1 MKKAIMYGGGNI
13 GRGFIAQL
21 FYMSGYETVFIDVND
36 ALVNRINENG
46 KYPIFITNGDEY
58 TEFTVENIRAVNGR
72 DIDAVAKEIATADL
86 MATAV
91 GANILKFIAE
101 PIAAGIDMR
110 AKDNGAPLNIIV
122 CENLLDADKYLRS
135 LIDEKISENGK
146 AYLTSSV
153 GIAEASI
160 GRMVPAAPK
169 EITDKDP
176 LAICV
181 EPYCVLPVDSSAF
194 IGDVPDIVG
203 IKPFAPFD
211 FYIRR
216 KLYMH
221 NMSHAI
227 LAYTGWLRGYSKLWE
242 AAGDYELRYIAL
254 GALLESSLAL
264 SQEYGVDMTE
274 LIDHSYDLLNRF
286 DNKLLGDTV
295 ERVGKDTIRKLAP
308 TDRLTGA
315 ALLCLKHN
323 IKPVFI
329 AKGIAAALKFAPESD
344 DAAKT
349 VNEFYKENGLDAAV
363 EKFCG
368 TDSKELIEEIRK
380 NI

>member
-21 FYMSGYETVFIDVND
+21 FFMSGYETVFIDVND

-46 KYPIFITNGDEY
+46 KYPIFITDGDEY
-58 TEFTVENIRAVNGR
+58 KEFTVENIRAVNGR
-72 DIDAVAKEIATADL
+72 DIEAVAAEIATADI

-101 PIAAGIDMR
+101 PVATGIDAR
-110 AKDNGAPLNIIV
+110 AKNNSAPLNIIV
-122 CENLLDADKYLRS
+122 CENLLDADKYLRK
-135 LIDEKISENGK
+135 LLEEKISENGQK
-146 AYLTSSV
+146 YLSESV

-169 EITDKDP
+169 EITDKEP

-181 EPYCVLPVDSSAF
+181 EPYCTLPVDNSAF
-194 IGDVPDIVG
+194 IGGVPELVG

-227 LAYTGWLRGYSKLWE
+227 LAYTGWLRGYNKLWK

-264 SQEYGVDMTE
+264 SLEYGVAMTE

-295 ERVGKDTIRKLAP
+295 ERVGKDPIRKLAS

-323 IKPVFI
+323 IKPIFI
-329 AKGIAAALKFAPESD
+329 SKGIAAAFKFAPESD

-349 VNEFYKENGLDAAV
+349 VNAFYSQNGICAAV

-368 TDSKELIEEIRK
+368 TTSTELIEEVKK